1 MSKCGRPALY
11 ENKRAEVLA
20 LLVKGFTIRAT
31 SIKTGVPKS
40 IVHRMGK
47 K

>member
-1 MSKCGRPALY
+1 MTVGRPALY
-11 ENKRAEVLA
+11 ENKRAEVL
-20 LLVKGFTIRAT
+20 LLLKAGWTVRA
-31 SIKTGVPKS
+31 IQHKTGVPKS